1 MEGGSEMKGRGLVLA
16 TMFMLF
22 SMIQFL
28 LNFAGSMGVVLQNQ
42 FGVSNALAQFGSAA
56 LFLAFLFL
64 GLPGGMILR
73 HWGYRVTA
81 LVATGFACAAFA
93 VQLVSGYAESFP
105 VYVLG
110 AFLSGGAAC
119 LLNLVV
125 NPMLNS
131 LGGGGKKGNQLVLIG
146 CSLNLVC
153 GMLAPLVTGLLVGGE
168 VETAKVTDVA
178 PVQLVGL
185 VLFAVA
191 SAVVWFSKIPEP
203 APETAPV
210 RLADIKTVFTFRHF
224 AFGALAI
231 FLYEIIESGI
241 PNMANLYMS
250 NLKEVGPAVA
260 GGVISCYWL
269 TMTLGCAAGGL
280 IGARVSARTMMA
292 TCSALGI
299 VLLAAVIALPL
310 EYVTVFGATLPKTM
324 VLMALCGFCT
334 SVMWSSIFNLAV
346 EGLGSHLALAS
357 GIFMTMVCG
366 GMLLPLQ
373 GLLADK
379 VGILNSYSLTVLL
392 FAYLFV
398 YAVVLS
404 RPRKTAAPTGGISC
418 EATN

>member
-1 MEGGSEMKGRGLVLA
+1 MDSPGKAKGRGLVIA

-64 GLPGGMILR
+64 GLPGGVILR
-73 HWGYRVTA
+73 RRGYRVTA
-81 LVATGFACAAFA
+81 LVATLFACSAFA

-105 VYVLG
+105 IYVLG

-153 GMLAPLVTGLLVGGE
+153 GMLAPLITGMLVGGN
-168 VETAKVTDVA
+168 VETAKVADVA
-178 PVQLVGL
+178 PVQAVGL
-185 VLFAVA
+185 LLFAGA
-191 SAVVWFSKIPEP
+191 TAVVWFSKIPEP
-203 APETAPV
+203 DPETAPL
-210 RLADIKTVFTFRHF
+210 RLADIKTVFSFRHF
-224 AFGALAI
+224 SFGVLAI

-250 NLKEVGPAVA
+250 NLKDVGPAVA
-260 GGVISCYWL
+260 GGVTSCYWL
-269 TMTLGCAAGGL
+269 AMTLGCAIGGI
-280 IGARVSARTMMA
+280 IGSRVSPRTMMA
-292 TCSALGI
+292 ACSAAG
-299 VLLAAVIALPL
+299 IALLSAIIFMPL
-310 EYVTVFGATLPKTM
+310 EYMAVFGVTLPKSM

-334 SVMWSSIFNLAV
+334 SIMWGSIFNLAV
-346 EGLGSHLALAS
+346 EGLGGHLALAS
-357 GIFMTMVCG
+357 GIFMTMVSG

-373 GLLADK
+373 GMLADK
-379 VGILNSYSLTVLL
+379 AGILNSYFLTIAL
-392 FAYLFV
+392 FAYLFT
-398 YAVVLS
+398 YAVALS
-404 RPRKTAAPTGGISC
+404 RPGRVCRGQDMEKTK
-418 EATN
+418 